1 MAKRKNKTKQMPV
14 VNLDGKDYKVD
25 DLNDN
30 QKMIITHIQDLS
42 RKIESTQFNLQQLNV
57 GKDAFVGLLKQ
68 ELDKDE
74 DTDKKYR

>member
-1 MAKRKNKTKQMPV
+1 MAKRKNKIKKTPV

-25 DLNDN
+25 DLTDN

-42 RKIESTQFNLQQLNV
+42 RKIESSQFNLQQLNV
-57 GKDAFVGLLKQ
+57 GKDAFVNLLKQ

-74 DTDKKYR
+74 DTDK

>member
-30 QKMIITHIQDLS
+30 QKIIITHIQDLS

-74 DTDKKYR
+74 DTDK

>member
-1 MAKRKNKTKQMPV
+1 MAKRKNKTKQMPI

-74 DTDKKYR
+74 DTDK

>member
-1 MAKRKNKTKQMPV
+1 MAKRKNKIKETPV

-25 DLNDN
+25 DLTDN

-42 RKIESTQFNLQQLNV
+42 RKIESSQFNLQQLNV
-57 GKDAFVGLLKQ
+57 GKDAFVNLLKQ

-74 DTDKKYR
+74 DTDK

>member
-1 MAKRKNKTKQMPV
+1 MAKRKNKTKQTPV

-25 DLNDN
+25 DLSEN

-74 DTDKKYR
+74 DKDK

>member
-1 MAKRKNKTKQMPV
+1 MAKRKNKTKQTPV

-25 DLNDN
+25 DLSEN

-74 DTDKKYR
+74 DTDK

>member
-1 MAKRKNKTKQMPV
+1 MAKRKNKTKQTPV

-25 DLNDN
+25 DLSEN

-42 RKIESTQFNLQQLNV
+42 RKIESAQFNLQQLNV

-74 DTDKKYR
+74 DTDK

>member
-1 MAKRKNKTKQMPV
+1 MAKRKNKTKQTPV

-25 DLNDN
+25 DLSEN

-42 RKIESTQFNLQQLNV
+42 RKIESAQFNLQQLNV
-57 GKDAFVGLLKQ
+57 GKDAFVNLLKQ

-74 DTDKKYR
+74 DKDK

>member
-1 MAKRKNKTKQMPV
+1 MAKRKNKKKQTPV

-25 DLNDN
+25 DLSEN

-74 DTDKKYR
+74 DKDK

>member
-1 MAKRKNKTKQMPV
+1 MAKRKNKTKQTPV

-74 DTDKKYR
+74 DTDK

>member
-74 DTDKKYR
+74 DTDK

>member
-1 MAKRKNKTKQMPV
+1 MAKRKNKTKQTPV

-25 DLNDN
+25 DLSEN

-42 RKIESTQFNLQQLNV
+42 RKIESAQFNLQQLNV
-57 GKDAFVGLLKQ
+57 GKDAFVNLLKQ

-74 DTDKKYR
+74 DTDK

>member
-1 MAKRKNKTKQMPV
+1 MAKRKNKTKQTPV

-25 DLNDN
+25 DLSEN

-42 RKIESTQFNLQQLNV
+42 RKIESAQFNLQQLNV
-57 GKDAFVGLLKQ
+57 GKDSFVNLLKQ

-74 DTDKKYR
+74 DTDK

>member
-42 RKIESTQFNLQQLNV
+42 RKIESTQFNLQQLNG

-74 DTDKKYR
+74 DTDK

>member
-1 MAKRKNKTKQMPV
+1 MAKRKNKIKETPI

-25 DLNDN
+25 DLTDN

-42 RKIESTQFNLQQLNV
+42 RKIESSQFNLQQLNV
-57 GKDAFVGLLKQ
+57 GKDAFVNLLKQ

-74 DTDKKYR
+74 DTDK

>member
-1 MAKRKNKTKQMPV
+1 MAKRKNKTKQTPV
-14 VNLDGKDYKVD
+14 VNLDGKDYNVD
-25 DLNDN
+25 DLSEN

-74 DTDKKYR
+74 DTDK

>member
-1 MAKRKNKTKQMPV
+1 MAKRKNKTKQTPV

-25 DLNDN
+25 DLSEN

-57 GKDAFVGLLKQ
+57 GKDAFVNLLKQ

-74 DTDKKYR
+74 DTDK

>member
-1 MAKRKNKTKQMPV
+1 MAKRKNKTKQTPV

-25 DLNDN
+25 DLSEN

-68 ELDKDE
+68 ELNKDE
-74 DTDKKYR
+74 DTDK

>member
-1 MAKRKNKTKQMPV
+1 MAKRKNKTKQTPV

-25 DLNDN
+25 DLSEN

-68 ELDKDE
+68 ELDKNE
-74 DTDKKYR
+74 DTDK